1 MLIKSTILLSCLLG
15 ILLFA
20 LQALNPQVNA
30 EQLNTVTEH
39 KPAAVTTA
47 KVKSPP
53 FSTARQ
59 LSEPAGRVILTIK
72 GNIKLSNS
80 NDHKARF
87 DREMLSQLPQH
98 VIHTSTPWTEG
109 VQTFEGVAF
118 SDLLSYVQAHGKLL
132 KTIALD
138 NYSLEIPIE
147 ELVKYSA
154 ILAIKK
160 NGEYLRIRDK
170 GPIWVVYPVDDHP
183 ELKQAVLTQ
192 YRQIWHL
199 RTLIV
204 E

>member
-1 MLIKSTILLSCLLG
+1 MLIKSTLLLSCILG
-15 ILLFA
+15 MLLFM
-20 LQALNPQVNA
+20 LQLFNPQVNA
-30 EQLNTVTEH
+30 EQINAATGYN
-39 KPAAVTTA
+39 KPPAATPTA
-47 KVKSPP
+47 RSSALSSP
-53 FSTARQ
+53 RQ
-59 LSEPAGRVILTIK
+59 LSEPSGRVILTIK
-72 GNIKLSNS
+72 GDIKLSNS
-80 NDHKARF
+80 EDHKARF

-118 SDLLSYVQAHGKLL
+118 GDLLAYVQANGKTL